1 MTAQPVRRPSAA
13 RQAGLVLVPLGL
25 LRPSPNNPR
34 EHLTDIDVLA
44 ATMREHGL
52 IQPIVAQ
59 QIPGTRGLQVIAGHR
74 RLAAA
79 QRLGWETIPT
89 IVRRDMLPDEELT
102 LMLVENGQR
111 SGLDPIEEARAI
123 KRLVAQGMRKPDVA
137 VKIGRSLAHVD
148 MRLSLL
154 RLPPDQQE
162 EVRAGVMPVMTAVR
176 ESRIAAG
183 VTRKTAKPAAWRHF
197 STTHHLARN
206 AKARCQ
212 RLGHA
217 GNLRVVGGLA
227 CGECW
232 EAVIRS
238 DERQQLVDD
247 AYRSGRCATCGG
259 GVTP

>member
-1 MTAQPVRRPSAA
+1 MAVNRKIDGHAIDDEQHIGGVIRGEPPDHDIGRPA
-13 RQAGLVLVPLGL
+13 RTLALIVHLDAGGDLELRAIAL
-25 LRPSPNNPR
+25 LAPWAR
-34 EHLTDIDVLA
+34 
-44 ATMREHGL
+44 
-52 IQPIVAQ
+52 
-59 QIPGTRGLQVIAGHR
+59 GHR
-74 RLAAA
+74 A
-79 QRLGWETIPT
+79 
-89 IVRRDMLPDEELT
+89 
-102 LMLVENGQR
+102 
-111 SGLDPIEEARAI
+111 
-123 KRLVAQGMRKPDVA
+123 
-137 VKIGRSLAHVD
+137 
-148 MRLSLL
+148 LL

-206 AKARCQ
+206 AKARCI
-212 RLGHA
+212 RLKHA

-232 EAVIRS
+232 EAVIRP